1 MHVSL
6 AVNIFT
12 KCMPGK
18 SASMHCITGCQ
29 LRVFM
34 TFAASQMM
42 TAAYDV
48 YHARSC
54 ATWAMS
60 VCLPCVSC
68 LQLRC
73 MGHAYNVYH
82 ACSCAAWDMPTMF
95 LMPAVALPRTCLQCV
110 LCLQLRC
117 MGHACTWLECWVR
130 SMMGLVLTCEST
142 ILPPID
148 GLASAIQADP
158 QGEHVHTWLPMG
170 ISSSCLEVSS

>member
-1 MHVSL
+1 MATSSPMTVSCMYSEVSLAYPLGRSPFITWVGATMTSCSSSTVPAISGSLLAASRLQVPHGISGMHVSL
-6 AVNIFT
+6 AVNILT

-82 ACSCAAWDMPTMF
+82 ACSCAA
-95 LMPAVALPRTCLQCV
+95 
-110 LCLQLRC
+110 
-117 MGHACTWLECWVR
+117 
-130 SMMGLVLTCEST
+130 
-142 ILPPID
+142 
-148 GLASAIQADP
+148 
-158 QGEHVHTWLPMG
+158 
-170 ISSSCLEVSS
+170 